1 MKWILV
7 RDIQFVSHFIPKG
20 TILEEHPYQNYSYFE
35 KKEVKS
41 VEKSRFNEY
50 KYIILFD
57 HTKDNKKRYF
67 AIGKDVKR
75 FKEPRFKREFI
86 IKG

>member
-1 MKWILV
+1 MKWILI
-7 RDIQFVSHFIPKG
+7 REMKFVTHSIAKG
-20 TILEEHPYQNYSYFE
+20 TILEEHPYQNYSYLE

-57 HTKDNKKRYF
+57 HTENNKKRFF

-75 FKEPRFKREFI
+75 YKKPRFKRDFI